1 MDRLKLTH
9 ESRCLVI
16 LAGGVLEQR
25 IENRARGIANSRSA
39 AEIVPEDVKKA
50 TTEFLRKELFDLPR
64 LIEEAISSYEHRSNE
79 AA

>member
-16 LAGGVLEQR
+16 LAGGVLER
-25 IENRARGIANSRSA
+25 CIEDRARGIANSRSA
-39 AEIVPEDVKKA
+39 AEIAPQDVEKA
-50 TTEFLRKELFDLPR
+50 TTEFLGEELSDLPR
-64 LIEEAISSYEHRSNE
+64 LIEEAISSYEHRSSE